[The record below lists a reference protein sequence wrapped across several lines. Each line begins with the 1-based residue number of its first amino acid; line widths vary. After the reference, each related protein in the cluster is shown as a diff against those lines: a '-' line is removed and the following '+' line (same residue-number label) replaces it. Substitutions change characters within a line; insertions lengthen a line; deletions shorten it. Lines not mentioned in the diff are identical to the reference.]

1 MDVNNLFSLKG
12 KNAFVTGATGYLGEQ
27 ICLGLA
33 SVGAHVIVQGR
44 NLSVVNLLINKIERL
59 GGTAEAAIF
68 DLLDEQATRLYFEES
83 KLLKLN
89 VLVNNAYNGTGGTI
103 SHSEDAYYR
112 ESYEI
117 GLIVVQRLF
126 KLFTPA
132 MLQAFQEDNLA
143 SCINIASMYGQVAPD
158 LDIYDSA
165 KGSNP
170 PFYGAVKAA
179 LIQWT
184 KYAACEF
191 GKHGIRVNCISPGP
205 FPNVQVQKSSPEFVA
220 KLAQKVPLS
229 RIGQSK
235 ELQGSIIYLASYA
248 SSFVNGINLQVDG
261 GWTCL

>member
-1 MDVNNLFSLKG
+1 MNINNLFSLEG
-12 KNAFVTGATGYLGEQ
+12 KNAFVTGGTGYLGEQ

-33 SVGAHVIVQGR
+33 HAGAHVIIQGR
-44 NLSVVNLLINKIERL
+44 NVTAVNLLIKKIEEL
-59 GGTAEAAIF
+59 DGTAEAAIF
-68 DLLDEQATRLYFEES
+68 DLLDEKATTLYFEHT

-103 SHSEDAYYR
+103 SYSEDVNYR
-112 ESYEI
+112 DSYEI
-117 GLIVVQRLF
+117 GLVVVQRLF

-132 MLQAFQEDNLA
+132 LLKACELDNQA

-165 KGSNP
+165 EGTNP

-191 GKHGIRVNCISPGP
+191 GKHNIRVNCISPGP
-205 FPNVQVQKSSPEFVA
+205 FPNTQVQTKSPEFID
-220 KLAQKVPLS
+220 KLVKKVPLN
-229 RIGQSK
+229 RIGQAQ
-235 ELQGSIIYLASYA
+235 ELQGSIVYLASNA

-261 GWTCL
+261 GWLCQ

>member
-33 SVGAHVIVQGR
+33 SAGAHVIVQGR
-44 NLSVVNLLINKIERL
+44 NLKVVNLLINKIERL

-68 DLLDEQATRLYFEES
+68 DLLDEQATTLYFQKS

-103 SHSEDAYYR
+103 SHSEDANYR

-143 SCINIASMYGQVAPD
+143 SCINVASMYGQVAPD

-205 FPNVQVQKSSPEFVA
+205 FPNVHVQKNSPDFVA
-220 KLAQKVPLS
+220 KLAQKVPLN
-229 RIGQSK
+229 RIGQAC
-235 ELQGSIIYLASYA
+235 ELQGSIIYLASNA
-248 SSFVNGINLQVDG
+248 SSFVNGTNLQIDG
-261 GWTCL
+261 GWTCI